1 MVECL
6 SVGHAAKEGFMVSVR
21 EAHFNTQA
29 FQLDEWVARYL
40 DDKDDAQKLLLL
52 IQQVEA
58 LPVKNKLAHTE
69 LLARA
74 REMIEI
80 LAPLNMDI
88 ETLQAAVLFLLLDAG
103 VLNEEQ
109 IVEQY
114 GENLAKLVASVVTMN
129 AIGALKVSQNSSD
142 AEPQIDNI
150 RKMLLAMVE
159 DVRAVV
165 IKLAERVCLL
175 RAVKNADE
183 ETRVLL
189 AREIADIYAPLANR
203 LGIGQLKWEL
213 EDISFRYLHP
223 TVYKDIAKQL
233 DGKRLDREVFIDK
246 FVTQLQQ
253 RLDSDD
259 IRAKVY
265 GRPKHIYSIWRKM
278 KGKDLKFDEL
288 FDVRA
293 VRIVTERLQDCYGAL
308 GVVHDLW
315 HHIPR
320 EFDDYVANP
329 KPNGY
334 QSIHTVVVGPEGKTV
349 EIQIRTEAMH
359 QDSELGV
366 AAHWKYKEGAS
377 NSKQTGYEEK
387 INWLRKILQWQEDVA
402 ESGNLVDE
410 VRSQVFEDRVYVFT
424 PSGEV
429 VDLPLGSTVLDFAY
443 YIHSQVGHKCIGAK
457 VDGRIVP
464 FTYQVETGERI
475 EIITSKTP
483 NPKRDWLNLNLGYIK
498 SSRSRSKIQHWFK
511 QQDRDKNIAAGKEM
525 LESELARVGLKIKD
539 AAVAVE
545 RFNLNSMDDMLAAIG
560 GGDLRLNQVVNFTD
574 TKIRK
579 VADTDENLLEDIIK
593 KASHKP
599 KKSSKGQV
607 EVNGVG
613 NLMSHIA
620 RCCQPVPGDEIFGYI
635 TMGRGISVHRSDCEQ
650 VKELMRAHPERSV
663 DVIWGENYSGGY
675 RIRVRVLSHDR
686 SGLLRDLTTVLA
698 AEKSNVMAMSSSSD
712 VKTQTATVE
721 VELELYNLDGLSR
734 ILAKLSQVDGVIES
748 RRL

>member
-1 MVECL
+1 
-6 SVGHAAKEGFMVSVR
+6 MVSVR
-21 EAHFNTQA
+21 EAHFNLA
-29 FQLDEWVARYL
+29 DFNIDEWVMRYIDNAEEALLLRDLILYL
-40 DDKDDAQKLLLL
+40 DMLPTKSPDVHRALL
-52 IQQVEA
+52 E
-58 LPVKNKLAHTE
+58 
-69 LLARA
+69 RA
-74 REMIEI
+74 REMVEI

-88 ETLQAAVLFLLLDAG
+88 ETLQASLLFIAHDAG
-103 VLNEEQ
+103 IISIETIEEK
-109 IVEQY
+109 Y
-114 GENLAKLVASVVTMN
+114 GASLSKLVASVVTME
-129 AIGALKVSQNSSD
+129 AIGALKVSPDSRT

-165 IKLAERVCLL
+165 VKLAERVALL
-175 RAVKNADE
+175 REVKNADE

-189 AREIADIYAPLANR
+189 AREVVDIYGPLANR

-233 DGKRLDREVFIDK
+233 DGKRVDREVFIDK

-253 RLDSDD
+253 RLDNDQ

-308 GVVHDLW
+308 GVVHTLW

-366 AAHWKYKEGAS
+366 AAHWKYKEGSAGG
-377 NSKQTGYEEK
+377 KQSGYEEK
-387 INWLRKILQWQEDVA
+387 INWLRKILLWQEDVA
-402 ESGNLVDE
+402 ETGNLVDE

-424 PSGEV
+424 PNGEV

-443 YIHSQVGHKCIGAK
+443 YIHSHVGHKCIGAK

-475 EIITSKTP
+475 EIITSKHP
-483 NPKRDWLNLNLGYIK
+483 NPKRDWLNPNLGYIK

-511 QQDRDKNIAAGKEM
+511 QQDRDKNMVAGKEL
-525 LESELARVGLKIKD
+525 LEAELNRVSLHLKD
-539 AAVAVE
+539 AKVAVE
-545 RFNLNSMDDMLAAIG
+545 RFNMNSMDDMLAAIG
-560 GGDLRLNQVVNFTD
+560 GGDLRLNQVVNYIETSL
-574 TKIRK
+574 RK
-579 VADTDENLLEDIIK
+579 TEVTEQEIVEELIK
-593 KASHKP
+593 RSNPKP
-599 KKSSKGQV
+599 ARKGKGQV

-613 NLMSHIA
+613 NLLSHIA
-620 RCCQPVPGDEIFGYI
+620 SCCKPVPGDEIFGYI
-635 TMGRGISVHRSDCEQ
+635 TMGRGVSVHRSDCSQ

-663 DVIWGENYSGGY
+663 EVVWGENYSGGY
-675 RIRVRVLSHDR
+675 RIKVRVIAHDR
-686 SGLLRDLTTVLA
+686 SGLLRDVTTVLA
-698 AEKSNVMAMSSSSD
+698 AEKSNVMAMSSTSD
-712 VKTQTATVE
+712 EKNQTATVE
-721 VELELYNLDGLSR
+721 LELELYNLDGLSR
-734 ILAKLSQVDGVIES
+734 ILSKLGQVEGVTEA

>member
-1 MVECL
+1 
-6 SVGHAAKEGFMVSVR
+6 MVSVR
-21 EAHFNTQA
+21 EAHFNDPD
-29 FQLDEWVARYL
+29 FHLEDWVARYVSHV
-40 DDKDDAQKLLLL
+40 DEAQTLLAL
-52 IQQVEA
+52 IEQVDA
-58 LPVKNKLAHTE
+58 LPAKSPAAKRE
-69 LLARA
+69 LLERA

-88 ETLQAAVLFLLLDAG
+88 ETLQAAILFVVFDAG
-103 VLNEEQ
+103 LLNEEA
-109 IVEQY
+109 IKEKF
-114 GENLAKLVASVVTMN
+114 GESLARLVASVVTMN
-129 AIGALKVSQNSSD
+129 AIGALKINPNSRST
-142 AEPQIDNI
+142 EPQIDNI
-150 RKMLLAMVE
+150 RRMLLAMVE

-223 TVYKDIAKQL
+223 DTYKDIAKQL
-233 DGKRLDREVFIDK
+233 DGKRLDREVYIEK
-246 FVTQLQQ
+246 FVEQLQQ
-253 RLDSDD
+253 RLDEDQ

-278 KGKDLKFDEL
+278 KGKHLKFDEL

-308 GVVHDLW
+308 GVVHTLW

-349 EIQIRTEAMH
+349 EIQIRTQDMH
-359 QDSELGV
+359 EDAELGV
-366 AAHWKYKEGAS
+366 AAHWKYKEGNHS
-377 NSKQTGYEEK
+377 GKQSGYEEK
-387 INWLRKILQWQEDVA
+387 INWLRKILQWQEDVV
-402 ESGNLVDE
+402 ESGNLVEE

-475 EIITSKTP
+475 EIITSKHP
-483 NPKRDWLNLNLGYIK
+483 NPKRDWLNPNLGYIRT
-498 SSRSRSKIQHWFK
+498 SRARSKIQHWFK
-511 QQDRDKNIAAGKEM
+511 QQDRDKNIIAGKEM
-525 LESELARVGLKIKD
+525 LEAELARVSLKIKD
-539 AAVAVE
+539 AAIAVE
-545 RFNLNSMDDMLAAIG
+545 RFNMASMDDLLAAIG
-560 GGDLRLNQVVNFTD
+560 GGDVRLHQVVNHIQS
-574 TKIRK
+574 KLRL
-579 VADTDENLLEDIIK
+579 DEASEED
-593 KASHKP
+593 AVEELV
-599 KKSSKGQV
+599 KKSQSKSGTNSRGQV

-613 NLMSHIA
+613 NLLSHIA
-620 RCCQPVPGDEIFGYI
+620 RCCQPVPGDEILGFI
-635 TMGRGISVHRSDCEQ
+635 TKGRGISVHRSDCEQ
-650 VKELMRAHPERSV
+650 VKELMRVHPERGV
-663 DVIWGENYSGGY
+663 DVVWGENYSGGY
-675 RIRVRVLSHDR
+675 RMRLRVLAHDR
-686 SGLLRDLTTVLA
+686 SGLLRDLTSVLA
-698 AEKSNVMAMSSSSD
+698 AEKSNVLAMSSSSD
-712 VKTQTATVE
+712 IKNQTAAIE
-721 VELELYNLDGLSR
+721 LELELYNLDGLSR
-734 ILAKLSQVDGVIES
+734 VLSKLSQVDSVIEA

>member
-1 MVECL
+1 
-6 SVGHAAKEGFMVSVR
+6 MVSVR
-21 EAHFNTQA
+21 EAHFNDPD
-29 FQLDEWVARYL
+29 FHLEDWVARYISQA
-40 DDKDDAQKLLLL
+40 DEAQTLLAL
-52 IQQVEA
+52 IAQVEA
-58 LPVKNKLAHTE
+58 LPTKTPALKRE
-69 LLARA
+69 LLERA

-88 ETLQAAVLFLLLDAG
+88 ETLQAAILFVMTDAG
-103 VLNEEQ
+103 VLSREALEEKF
-109 IVEQY
+109 
-114 GENLAKLVASVVTMN
+114 GASLARLVDSVGTMN
-129 AIGALKVSQNSSD
+129 AIGALKINPNSRSS
-142 AEPQIDNI
+142 EPQIDNI

-223 TVYKDIAKQL
+223 TTYKDIAKQL

-246 FVTQLQQ
+246 FVSQLQQ
-253 RLDSDD
+253 RLDDD
-259 IRAKVY
+259 HIRAKVY

-278 KGKDLKFDEL
+278 KGKHLKFDEL

-308 GVVHDLW
+308 GVVHTLW

-349 EIQIRTEAMH
+349 EIQIRTQDMH
-359 QDSELGV
+359 EDAELGV
-366 AAHWKYKEGAS
+366 AAHWKYKEG
-377 NSKQTGYEEK
+377 NHTGKQSGYEEK

-402 ESGNLVDE
+402 ESGNLVEE

-475 EIITSKTP
+475 EIITSKHP
-483 NPKRDWLNLNLGYIK
+483 NPKRDWLNPNLGYIR
-498 SSRSRSKIQHWFK
+498 SSRARSKIQHWFK
-511 QQDRDKNIAAGKEM
+511 QQDRDKNIIAGKEM
-525 LESELARVGLKIKD
+525 LETELARTSLKIKD
-539 AAVAVE
+539 AAIAVE
-545 RFNLNSMDDMLAAIG
+545 RFNMSSMDDLLAAIG
-560 GGDLRLNQVVNFTD
+560 GGDVSLHQVVNHIQSRLRLD
-574 TKIRK
+574 EISDEEAVEELVKK
-579 VADTDENLLEDIIK
+579 VQ
-593 KASHKP
+593 HK
-599 KKSSKGQV
+599 STSTGRGQV

-613 NLMSHIA
+613 NLLNHIA
-620 RCCQPVPGDEIFGYI
+620 RCCQPVPGDEILGFI
-635 TMGRGISVHRSDCEQ
+635 TKGRGISVHRADCDQ
-650 VKELMRAHPERSV
+650 VKELMRVHPERGV
-663 DVIWGENYSGGY
+663 DVVWGENYSGGY
-675 RIRVRVLSHDR
+675 RIRLRVLAHDR
-686 SGLLRDLTTVLA
+686 SGLLRDLTSVLA
-698 AEKSNVMAMSSSSD
+698 AEKSNVLAMSSSSD
-712 VKTQTATVE
+712 TKNQTAAIE
-721 VELELYNLDGLSR
+721 LELELYNLDGLSR
-734 ILAKLSQVDGVIES
+734 VLSKLTQVDSVIEA